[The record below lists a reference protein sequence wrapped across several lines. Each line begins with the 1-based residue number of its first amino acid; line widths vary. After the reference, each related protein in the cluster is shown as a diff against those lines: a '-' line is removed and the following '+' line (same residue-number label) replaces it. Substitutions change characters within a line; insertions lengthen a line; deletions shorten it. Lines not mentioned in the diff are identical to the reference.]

1 MASSK
6 PSSYVMLLLSITL
19 LLQVLAPATANP
31 PEKRP
36 SCEKSDREMRFMFSQ
51 WMSKYAKSYSCP
63 EEKEKRY
70 QVWRTNTDFIGGFRS
85 QTDLSSGVGAFAPQT
100 FTDSFVGMN
109 RFGDLN
115 IDEFVQ
121 QFTGFNAT
129 AAFQAHP
136 PPITPLSPHSWR
148 PCCVDWRS
156 SGAVTG
162 IKNQGA
168 CASCWAF
175 AAAAAIEGLHKIK
188 TGELVSV
195 SEQVM
200 VDCDTGSFGCAGGHS
215 DTALSLV
222 ASRGGVA
229 SEEKYPYTGA
239 KGACDVGKLL
249 FDHSASVSGFAAVP
263 PNDEGQLALA
273 VARQPVTVYIDVSA
287 QEFQFY
293 KGGIYRGPCSSS
305 RVNHAVTIV
314 GYCENFG
321 GEKYWIAKNSWS
333 NDWGDQGYIYLPKD
347 VWWPQGACGLA
358 TSPFYP
364 TV

>member
-6 PSSYVMLLLSITL
+6 PSSHLVLLLSITL
-19 LLQVLAPATANP
+19 LLQVLLPATANP
-31 PEKRP
+31 SPPPEKKP

-70 QVWRTNTDFIGGFRS
+70 QVWLANTDFIGGFRS

-148 PCCVDWRS
+148 PCC
-156 SGAVTG
+156 
-162 IKNQGA
+162 
-168 CASCWAF
+168 
-175 AAAAAIEGLHKIK
+175 GLHKIK